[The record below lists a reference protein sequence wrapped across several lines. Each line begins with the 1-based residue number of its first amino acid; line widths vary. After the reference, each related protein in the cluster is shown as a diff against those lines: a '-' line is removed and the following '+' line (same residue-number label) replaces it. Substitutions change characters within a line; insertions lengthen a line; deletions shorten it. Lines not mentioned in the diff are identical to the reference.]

1 MSDDTKH
8 ARSFRL
14 PEPTVKADILFRALH
29 THLEQLRTESAII
42 AVHLRVKPARPPVR
56 QRGLFETELNDPHG
70 FAETLARVVAVVG
83 SGRVGTPYVQDT
95 HRPDAAV
102 MEAPTAV
109 VPPAGTPPVLP
120 PLGLPLR
127 RFRPPR
133 PVRVE
138 MENGAPVSLW
148 GDCARGVI
156 AVVRGPWRGRGD
168 WWETERVW
176 KREEWDVEVSG
187 GGLYRLIRTPDG
199 WFVEGEYD

>member
-1 MSDDTKH
+1 
-8 ARSFRL
+8 
-14 PEPTVKADILFRALH
+14 
-29 THLEQLRTESAII
+29 
-42 AVHLRVKPARPPVR
+42 
-56 QRGLFETELNDPHG
+56 LFETELNDPHG

-83 SGRVGTPYVQDT
+83 SGRVGTPYAQDT

-102 MEAPTAV
+102 MEAPAAV
-109 VPPAGTPPVLP
+109 VPPAEIPPVLP

-148 GDCARGVI
+148 GDGVRGVI
-156 AVVRGPWRGRGD
+156 AVARGPWRGRGD
-168 WWETERVW
+168 WWEAERVW

-187 GGLYRLIRTPDG
+187 GGLYRLIRTADG